1 MKKTKTLSRR
11 EFVKQNS
18 LAGIGAAV
26 ALGTGPVI
34 FANCSA
40 DTGTPAILGGAKIR
54 TKPWPSWPVWDQ
66 ATDEELVL
74 KTLRSGIWSRA
85 ATVNEFEKKWAET
98 IAQRDSWLSLRTNAL
113 ITALVQAGREG

>member
-26 ALGTGPVI
+26 AMGTGPVI
-34 FANCSA
+34 LANCSA
-40 DTGTPAILGGAKIR
+40 DTGTPAILGGEKIR
-54 TKPWPSWPVWDQ
+54 TRPWPSWPVWDQ

-85 ATVNEFEKKWAET
+85 AVVNDFEKKWAET
-98 IAQRDSWLSLRTNAL
+98 I
-113 ITALVQAGREG
+113 G